1 MKLLLLDQA
10 TREVRSAALD
20 LSAHL
25 AFLRARRLALELR
38 YREDQPRAPRGI
50 PTGGQWIDDVVHV
63 VAALRP
69 RAPRCEGG
77 ACQNG
82 GSFGTSGMLK
92 IMGKTLCWD
101 CAIKE
106 LGIQELPRD
115 EQLKTLADFDI
126 GLRP

>member
-1 MKLLLLDQA
+1 
-10 TREVRSAALD
+10 
-20 LSAHL
+20 
-25 AFLRARRLALELR
+25 
-38 YREDQPRAPRGI
+38 
-50 PTGGQWIDDVVHV
+50 
-63 VAALRP
+63 
-69 RAPRCEGG
+69 
-77 ACQNG
+77 
-82 GSFGTSGMLK
+82 MLK